1 MLFAYNI
8 EGFVGKMTILKK
20 RDIFA
25 IVIFIRAN
33 NFNFK
38 ITNTDV
44 IFEKMRVHKA
54 VI

>member
-8 EGFVGKMTILKK
+8 EGFVGKMTILKN
-20 RDIFA
+20 RDTFA
-25 IVIFIRAN
+25 IVIFIHAN

-44 IFEKMRVHKA
+44 IFDKMKVNKPLL
-54 VI
+54 

>member
-8 EGFVGKMTILKK
+8 EGFVEKITILKNN
-20 RDIFA
+20 DIFA
-25 IVIFIRAN
+25 IVIFIQAN

-44 IFEKMRVHKA
+44 IFDKKKVNKPLL
-54 VI
+54 